1 MASRTDPTDFLPV
14 APQDLQLLLAVR
26 RGALHGY
33 AIMRAV
39 ESQSDGRVRI
49 ELGSLYR
56 ILHRLERA
64 GLIAEAAAANDP
76 ASPGRDRRF
85 YRTTTLGKAVIA
97 AELER
102 LRRVLELA
110 TGVRAGEARP

>member
-1 MASRTDPTDFLPV
+1 MAKATDPADFLPV

-26 RGALHGY
+26 RAPLHGY

-39 ESQSDGRVRI
+39 EAQSDGRVRI

-56 ILHRLERA
+56 ILHRLERE
-64 GLIAEAAAANDP
+64 GLIEEADAASEP
-76 ASPGRDRRF
+76 AAPGRDRRF
-85 YRTTTLGKAVIA
+85 YRTTSLGNAVIS

-102 LRRVLELA
+102 LRRLLELA
-110 TGVRAGEARP
+110 RGLRPGEARP